1 LGSIA
6 CAAVAAVGVML
17 SRPAAPLAS
26 PQPPLTVSAAVSLSD
41 VLEESAVGF
50 REAGGGD
57 VRFNFAGSNVLA
69 RQIVNGAP
77 VDLFISA
84 DEAQMRVV
92 EDAGLVAA
100 DTRIDLLG
108 NHLAV
113 VRSRAAPP
121 IADAASLAQ
130 PVVRRIA
137 LGDPEAVPAGAY
149 AKQWLER
156 AGQWDG
162 VAAKVVPV
170 ANVRAALAA
179 ADAGT
184 VDAAIV
190 YESDA
195 LAASSATLAFVVSG
209 PAAPRIVYPAAVLA
223 KARNHDG
230 AERFL
235 SFLRGSAASAI
246 FRKYH
251 FEPRAEQR

>member
-1 LGSIA
+1 MSSRIHWASIA
-6 CAAVAAVGVML
+6 SAVVAVVGVML
-17 SRPAAPLAS
+17 TRPAAPRAS
-26 PQPPLTVSAAVSLSD
+26 APPPLTVSAAVSLTD

-50 REAGGGD
+50 RDAGGGD

-113 VRSRAAPP
+113 GRSRAAPP

-179 ADAGT
+179 
-184 VDAAIV
+184 
-190 YESDA
+190 
-195 LAASSATLAFVVSG
+195 
-209 PAAPRIVYPAAVLA
+209 
-223 KARNHDG
+223 
-230 AERFL
+230 
-235 SFLRGSAASAI
+235 
-246 FRKYH
+246 
-251 FEPRAEQR
+251 